1 MATLVDPTLTL
12 TLNQVESISN
22 EFRVFPMEILA
33 GESDLVTS
41 VKENGATFKL
51 DYGEAKHLH
60 LPFFFS

>member
-1 MATLVDPTLTL
+1 
-12 TLNQVESISN
+12 
-22 EFRVFPMEILA
+22 MEILA

-60 LPFFFS
+60 FFFS